1 MVLPD
6 EPVSLKVPQGRPR
19 APLFLWDGGWCML
32 APRLHNRPHSH
43 VAASLLVGLA
53 QPISVQL
60 AGHWLTAQAVWAA
73 PDVKQALS
81 ADGPVAVIH
90 LDPDHR
96 AWRCL
101 GLEGPG
107 GPLPAERFVD
117 FRAAL
122 TALTKNPD
130 VGSALTLRST
140 LEAGEPRSLDPRV
153 AYACRTLRGG
163 EEDIGGAVL
172 AAEVGLSESRLRHL
186 FRAEVGVTLKRFQLH
201 LKCTRAL
208 TLWRDG
214 MTLTDLALAAGF
226 YDQPHLNRTLRAM
239 FDTPPSR
246 YAKAFPV
253 RVERLDGSV
262 GGAV

>member
-1 MVLPD
+1 
-6 EPVSLKVPQGRPR
+6 
-19 APLFLWDGGWCML
+19 ML
-32 APRLHNRPHSH
+32 APRLHNRPHRH
-43 VAASLLVGLA
+43 VAASLLVGLQ

-60 AGHWLTAQAVWAA
+60 AGHWLTAPAVWAA
-73 PDVKQALS
+73 PDVSQALS
-81 ADGPVAVIH
+81 ADGPVAVVH

-107 GPLPAERFVD
+107 GPLPLAQFATFHDALLALVD
-117 FRAAL
+117 VPDGGRAR
-122 TALTKNPD
+122 
-130 VGSALTLRST
+130 VLRDT
-140 LEAGEPRSLDPRV
+140 LETGDPWPLDVRV
-153 AYACRTLRGG
+153 AHACRTLRAS
-163 EEDIGGAVL
+163 DSDKGGAVL
-172 AAEVGLSESRLRHL
+172 AEQVGLSESRFRHL
-186 FRAEVGVTLKRFQLH
+186 FRAEVGVTFKRFQLH

-246 YAKAFPV
+246 YARTFPV
-253 RVERLDGSV
+253 RVERLDGDITS
-262 GGAV
+262 

>member
-1 MVLPD
+1 MT
-6 EPVSLKVPQGRPR
+6 EPAPRPR

-43 VAASLLVGLA
+43 VAASLLVGLE

-73 PDVKQALS
+73 PDVNQALS
-81 ADGPVAVIH
+81 SDGPVAVIH

-96 AWRCL
+96 AWRGL

-107 GPLPAERFVD
+107 GVFPWSCHADLAACLAELDGQRTAA
-117 FRAAL
+117 AAL
-122 TALTKNPD
+122 ALRR
-130 VGSALTLRST
+130 V
-140 LEAGEPRSLDPRV
+140 LEQGEPRPLDPRV
-153 AYACRTLRGG
+153 AAACRTLRAG
-163 EEDIGGAVL
+163 EGDIGGALL
-172 AAEVGLSESRLRHL
+172 AEQAGLSESRFRHL
-186 FRAEVGVTLKRFQLH
+186 FRAQVGVTLKRFQLH
-201 LKCTRAL
+201 LKCQRAL

-214 MTLTDLALAAGF
+214 MSLTDLALAAGF

-246 YAKAFPV
+246 YARAFPV
-253 RVERLDGSV
+253 RVEHLD
-262 GGAV
+262 

>member
-1 MVLPD
+1 MP
-6 EPVSLKVPQGRPR
+6 PPSSPRPYH

-43 VAASLLVGLA
+43 VAASLLVGLDG
-53 QPISVQL
+53 PIRVQL
-60 AGHWLTAQAVWAA
+60 AGHWLTAPAVWAA
-73 PDVKQALS
+73 PDVNQALS

-107 GPLPAERFVD
+107 GPLPAQPFAAFHDALAALVARPDRERALAL
-117 FRAAL
+117 RAA
-122 TALTKNPD
+122 
-130 VGSALTLRST
+130 
-140 LEAGEPRSLDPRV
+140 LEAGEPRPLDPRV
-153 AYACRTLRGG
+153 ARACRALRAGDG
-163 EEDIGGAVL
+163 DIGGARL
-172 AAEVGLSESRLRHL
+172 AEEVGLSESRFRHL

-246 YAKAFPV
+246 YARAFPV
-253 RVERLDGSV
+253 RVEHLRATL
-262 GGAV
+262 

>member
-1 MVLPD
+1 MTAA
-6 EPVSLKVPQGRPR
+6 EGRPR

-32 APRLHNRPHSH
+32 APRLHNRPHRH
-43 VAASLLVGLA
+43 VAASLLVGLE
-53 QPISVQL
+53 QPIRVQL
-60 AGHWLTAQAVWAA
+60 AGHWLTAPAVWAA
-73 PDVKQALS
+73 PDLSQALS
-81 ADGPVAVIH
+81 ADGPVAVVH
-90 LDPDHR
+90 LDPDHL

-107 GPLPAERFVD
+107 GPLPLARFPA
-117 FRAAL
+117 FHAAL
-122 TALTKNPD
+122 RELAATPQMAPAL
-130 VGSALTLRST
+130 ALRRA
-140 LEAGEPRSLDPRV
+140 LESGKPRVLDPRV
-153 AYACRTLRGG
+153 AQACLALRAGDG
-163 EEDIGGAVL
+163 DVGGAAL

-201 LKCTRAL
+201 LKCARAL

-246 YAKAFPV
+246 YAKTFPV
-253 RVERLDGSV
+253 RVEHLDLQD
-262 GGAV
+262 GAP